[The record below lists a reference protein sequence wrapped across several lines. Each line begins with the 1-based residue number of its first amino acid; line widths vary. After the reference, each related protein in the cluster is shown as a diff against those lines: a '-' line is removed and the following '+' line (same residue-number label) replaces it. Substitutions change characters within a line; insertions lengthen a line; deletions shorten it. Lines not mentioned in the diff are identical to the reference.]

1 MKTASLFLIP
11 AVAMSA
17 AAKST
22 DSPPA
27 SGEPA
32 SVVRFVN
39 SDRLAGTL
47 DSLTPEWLLWKSP
60 ALEKTTPFFLNKV
73 MELTLPN
80 PPIPEIKADHEAIVT
95 LSNGD
100 TIRGQLASVTDEK
113 VSLDTWFAGRMD
125 FNRLM
130 VTGVTVEPLSMLFYR
145 GPVGLDGWVQQGKTT
160 AWSYDRGA
168 FRSKSAGSIGRAD
181 LLPEECSISFDAA
194 WRGDSFN
201 FKAVFFAEEPG
212 AEGMNSG
219 YEVSFQRGSI
229 YLRNLKTQQF
239 LGNAQGRELLENDRI
254 HVEIRASTKSGKICL
269 FINERLA
276 EVWVDPDREKGQFG
290 KALQFVAT
298 NTLPVRISGIKV
310 APWDG
315 VVDQAPEPNANVAR
329 VRGFADME
337 APKPEKEE
345 PKNEKEAPKADR
357 MQLAN
362 GDSVAGEAAS
372 IRDGVIHLKTS
383 LGEIKLPVSRIRNV
397 ALKPVEQEVAIRRN
411 GDVRASFPDGS
422 SIVFRLDQ
430 VDGDKITG
438 SSQNFGTA
446 VFQISAFDRIQF
458 NIHDPNLK
466 DVQKDDD
473 W

>member
-1 MKTASLFLIP
+1 MKTASLLLIP
-11 AVAMSA
+11 AVAISA
-17 AAKST
+17 AAKT
-22 DSPPA
+22 PESPSAPVATA
-27 SGEPA
+27 SI
-32 SVVRFVN
+32 VRFAN

-73 MELTLPN
+73 VELTLSN
-80 PPIPEIKADHEAIVT
+80 PPIPEIKADHEAIVS

-100 TIRGQLASVTDEK
+100 AIRGQLASVTDEK

-130 VTGVTVEPLSMLFYR
+130 VTGVTVEPMSLLLYR
-145 GPVGLDGWVQQGKTT
+145 GPVGLDGWVQQEKNP
-160 AWSYDRGA
+160 AWSYDRAA

-181 LLPEECSISFDAA
+181 VLPEECSISFDAA

-201 FKAVFFAEEPG
+201 FKTVFFAEDPAAAG
-212 AEGMNSG
+212 VDSG
-219 YEVSFQRGSI
+219 YEISFQRGSI
-229 YLRNLKTQQF
+229 YLRNIKTQQF
-239 LGNAQGRELLENDRI
+239 LGSAQGRELLENDRI
-254 HVEIRASTKSGKICL
+254 HVEIRASMKSGKICL

-276 EVWVDPDREKGQFG
+276 EVWVDPDREKGRFG

-298 NTLPVRISGIKV
+298 NTLPIRISGIKV

-315 VVDQAPEPNANVAR
+315 VVDQSPEPNGNNFN
-329 VRGFADME
+329 VRGGPPPLE
-337 APKPEKEE
+337 PAPKPGKEE
-345 PKNEKEAPKADR
+345 PKADR

-397 ALKPVEQEVAIRRN
+397 ALKPVDQEVAIRRN

-430 VDGDKITG
+430 VEGDKITG

-446 VFQISAFDRIQF
+446 VFQISAFDRIRF
-458 NIHDPNLK
+458 NIHDPDLK
-466 DVQKDDD
+466 DAQADDE